1 MSNTRIVVASEA
13 NSEAIPVSGK
23 FDQATLSSATFILDG
38 VLLGCRPSKASEFGP
53 TAAAADS
60 KEIAMTMSEE
70 LSKLAELRAGGTLTE
85 DEFARA
91 KARLLNDQGARA
103 DEPVVAA
110 VNSFRRSRSDRVL
123 GGVCGGMARA
133 TGAES
138 WVWRLIFTVLFIF
151 AGAGLLLYLL
161 LWIFVPSE

>member
-1 MSNTRIVVASEA
+1 M
-13 NSEAIPVSGK
+13 
-23 FDQATLSSATFILDG
+23 TLSD
-38 VLLGCRPSKASEFGP
+38 
-53 TAAAADS
+53 
-60 KEIAMTMSEE
+60 E
-70 LSKLAELRAGGTLTE
+70 LSKLAELRASGTLTE

-91 KARLLNDQGARA
+91 KARLLNEGARA

-110 VNSFRRSRSDRVL
+110 VNSFRRSRSDRVF

-133 TGAES
+133 TGAEP